1 MNVSREL
8 SNDYYHFKANS
19 KDVELQLCISANF
32 VSIVSKISYQN
43 FKKINTTFFLKKS
56 RVKFF
61 FLLFSISKI
70 FTPLS
75 PREKKFLKNGNTLNS
90 IASVDSTTI
99 WNDCLAIIQQEV
111 DENSFATW
119 FKPIIPLRTD
129 GEILTIQ
136 VPSQFFYEWLEDHF
150 VPVLKKAVHQ
160 VLGKGGRLEYSVVV
174 DSGNKQSPPVMV
186 NYPNGNGTNKNG
198 NVQPVN
204 GSDVYSPFSFR
215 ALNPQTVNSRLNP
228 NYTFDNFIEGDCNR
242 LARSA
247 GLAVSKKP
255 GVTSFNPLMLY
266 GGVGVGKTHLV
277 QAIGNEIKK
286 SLPHKI
292 VLYVDQND
300 FTSQFLNALQNNKM
314 QDFQN
319 FYLQV
324 DLLILDDVQF
334 LAGREKTQ
342 EIFFHIFNQLH
353 QSGKQIIMT
362 SDCPPRDLK
371 GFQERLLSRF
381 KWGLTADLQEP
392 DFETKLAII
401 NKKMQSDGID
411 IPKDVAEYL
420 AYSVDTNL
428 RDMEGVLNSLLFHAT
443 LLKKEIDL
451 ELAKE
456 VLKNIVKEIQSDVSV
471 DYIQKTVADYFKVE
485 LEAMKGK
492 VKKREIVIPRQTA
505 MYFCKR
511 YTQLTLA
518 LIGENFGGRDHST
531 VIHALESVEDMMKT
545 DANFKNSIEELTKK
559 FKSRISA

>member
-1 MNVSREL
+1 ME
-8 SNDYYHFKANS
+8 
-19 KDVELQLCISANF
+19 VETAT
-32 VSIVSKISYQN
+32 V
-43 FKKINTTFFLKKS
+43 
-56 RVKFF
+56 
-61 FLLFSISKI
+61 
-70 FTPLS
+70 
-75 PREKKFLKNGNTLNS
+75 
-90 IASVDSTTI
+90 
-99 WNDCLAIIQQEV
+99 WNDCLDIIKQEL
-111 DENSFATW
+111 DEHSFSTW
-119 FKPIIPLRTD
+119 FKPISPLRNEGD
-129 GEILTIQ
+129 VLTIQ
-136 VPSQFFYEWLEDHF
+136 VPSQFFYEWLEDHY
-150 VPVLKKAVHQ
+150 VPILKKAVHQ
-160 VLGKGGRLEYSVVV
+160 VLGANGRLEYSVIV
-174 DSGNKQSPPVMV
+174 DSGNHLNPPVLV
-186 NYPNGNGTNKNG
+186 NYPNGNGFKKSNA
-198 NVQPVN
+198 QAVN
-204 GSDVYSPFSFR
+204 GHEEYSPFSFK

-228 NYTFDNFIEGDCNR
+228 NYSFDNFVEGDCNR

-247 GLAVSKKP
+247 GVAVAKKP
-255 GVTSFNPLMLY
+255 GITSFNPLMLY

-286 SLPHKI
+286 NLPGKI

-300 FTSQFLNALQNNKM
+300 FTSQFLNALQNHKM
-314 QDFQN
+314 QEFQN

-401 NKKMQSDGID
+401 HNKMQSDGIE
-411 IPKDVAEYL
+411 IPTEVAEYL
-420 AYSVDTNL
+420 AFSVDTNL

-456 VLKNIVKEIQSDVSV
+456 VLKNIVKEIQADVSV
-471 DYIQKTVADYFKVE
+471 DFIQKTVADCFKVE
-485 LEAMKGK
+485 LEAMKSK

-518 LIGENFGGRDHST
+518 LIGANFGGRDHST

-545 DANFKNSIEELTKK
+545 DANFKNTVDELTKK

>member
-1 MNVSREL
+1 MEVDSGTVWSDCLEIIKQNVDEQNYNTWFRP
-8 SNDYYHFKANS
+8 
-19 KDVELQLCISANF
+19 
-32 VSIVSKISYQN
+32 IV
-43 FKKINTTFFLKKS
+43 
-56 RVKFF
+56 
-61 FLLFSISKI
+61 
-70 FTPLS
+70 P
-75 PREKKFLKNGNTLNS
+75 LKND
-90 IASVDSTTI
+90 ADV
-99 WNDCLAIIQQEV
+99 
-111 DENSFATW
+111 
-119 FKPIIPLRTD
+119 
-129 GEILTIQ
+129 LTIQ
-136 VPSQFFYEWLEDHF
+136 VPSQFFYEWLEEHY
-150 VPVLKKAVHQ
+150 VPVLKKAINSI
-160 VLGKGGRLEYSVVV
+160 LGPSGRLEYSVVV
-174 DSGNKQSPPVMV
+174 DSGNQTNPPLVV
-186 NYPNGNGTNKNG
+186 NYPNGAGTKRMG
-198 NVQPVN
+198 ARQPALA
-204 GSDVYSPFSFR
+204 GAGYDDYSPFHLKP
-215 ALNPQTVNSRLNP
+215 LNPQTVNSRLNP
-228 NYTFDNFIEGDCNR
+228 SYSFDNFVEGDCNR

-247 GLAVSKKP
+247 GLAVAKKP

-277 QAIGNEIKK
+277 QAIGNDIKK
-286 SLPHKI
+286 NLPNKI

-300 FTSQFLNALQNNKM
+300 FTNQFLNALQNHKI
-314 QDFQN
+314 QEFQN
-319 FYLQV
+319 YYLQV

-342 EIFFHIFNQLH
+342 EMFFHIFNQLH

-401 NKKMQSDGID
+401 HNKMESDGIE
-411 IPKDVAEYL
+411 IPRDVSEYL

-428 RDMEGVLNSLLFHAT
+428 RDMEGVLNSLIFHAT
-443 LLKKEIDL
+443 LLKKQIDL

-492 VKKREIVIPRQTA
+492 VKKREIVIPRQVA

-545 DANFKNSIEELTKK
+545 DANFKNSVDELTKK
-559 FKSRISA
+559 LKMRMSA

>member
-1 MNVSREL
+1 MPIE
-8 SNDYYHFKANS
+8 
-19 KDVELQLCISANF
+19 
-32 VSIVSKISYQN
+32 
-43 FKKINTTFFLKKS
+43 
-56 RVKFF
+56 
-61 FLLFSISKI
+61 
-70 FTPLS
+70 
-75 PREKKFLKNGNTLNS
+75 
-90 IASVDSTTI
+90 STAV
-99 WNDCLAIIQQEV
+99 WNDCLEIIKQSV
-111 DENSFATW
+111 DEHSFNTW
-119 FKPIIPLRTD
+119 FKPITPLRNEGD
-129 GEILTIQ
+129 VLTIQ
-136 VPSQFFYEWLEDHF
+136 VPSQFFYEWLEEHY
-150 VPVLKKAVHQ
+150 VPVLKKAVHE
-160 VLGKGGRLEYSVVV
+160 VLGENGRLEYSVIV
-174 DSGNKQSPPVMV
+174 DSGNHLNPPVLV
-186 NYPNGNGTNKNG
+186 NYPNGNGFKKSNA
-198 NVQPVN
+198 QAVN
-204 GSDVYSPFSFR
+204 GHEEYSPFSFK

-228 NYTFDNFIEGDCNR
+228 NYSFDNFVEGDCNR

-247 GLAVSKKP
+247 GVAVAKKP
-255 GVTSFNPLMLY
+255 GTTSFNPLMLY

-286 SLPHKI
+286 NLPEKI

-300 FTSQFLNALQNNKM
+300 FTSQFLNALQNHKM
-314 QDFQN
+314 QEFQN

-401 NKKMQSDGID
+401 HNKMQSDGIE
-411 IPKDVAEYL
+411 IPTEVAEYL
-420 AYSVDTNL
+420 AFSVDTNL

-456 VLKNIVKEIQSDVSV
+456 VLKNIVKEIQADVSV
-471 DYIQKTVADYFKVE
+471 DFIQKTVADFFKVE
-485 LEAMKGK
+485 LEAMKSK
-492 VKKREIVIPRQTA
+492 IKKREIVIPRQTA

-545 DANFKNSIEELTKK
+545 DANYKNGVEELTKK

>member
-1 MNVSREL
+1 ME
-8 SNDYYHFKANS
+8 
-19 KDVELQLCISANF
+19 ISCGT
-32 VSIVSKISYQN
+32 V
-43 FKKINTTFFLKKS
+43 
-56 RVKFF
+56 
-61 FLLFSISKI
+61 
-70 FTPLS
+70 
-75 PREKKFLKNGNTLNS
+75 
-90 IASVDSTTI
+90 
-99 WNDCLAIIQQEV
+99 WNDCLEV
-111 DENSFATW
+111 IRENVEDENFNTW
-119 FKPIIPLRTD
+119 FRPIQPLRVD
-129 GEILTIQ
+129 GDVLTIQ
-136 VPSQFFYEWLEDHF
+136 VPSQFFYEWLEDNY
-150 VPVLKKAVHQ
+150 VPVLKKAIHT
-160 VLGKGGRLEYSVVV
+160 VLGPTGRLEYSVVV
-174 DSGNKQSPPVMV
+174 DSGNQLAPPVAV
-186 NYPNGNGTNKNG
+186 NYPANGAGNRRSAVNGNGFNN
-198 NVQPVN
+198 
-204 GSDVYSPFSFR
+204 DEYSPFTFK

-228 NYTFDNFIEGDCNR
+228 AYTFDNFVEGDCNR

-247 GLAVSKKP
+247 GVAVVKKP

-277 QAIGNEIKK
+277 QAIGNEIKNNMPTK
-286 SLPHKI
+286 V

-300 FTSQFLNALQNNKM
+300 FTNQFLNALQNHKL

-342 EIFFHIFNQLH
+342 EMFFHIFNQLH

-401 NKKMQSDGID
+401 NRKMQADGIQ
-411 IPKDVAEYL
+411 IPTEVSEYL

-428 RDMEGVLNSLLFHAT
+428 RDMEGVLNSMIFHAT

-456 VLKNIVKEIQSDVSV
+456 VLKNIIKEIQSDVSV
-471 DYIQKTVADYFKVE
+471 DFIQKTVAEYFKVD
-485 LEAMKGK
+485 LDAMKGK
-492 VKKREIVIPRQTA
+492 VKKREIVIPRQVA

-545 DANFKNSIEELTKK
+545 DSNFKVSVDELGKK
-559 FKSRISA
+559 LKLRVNA

>member
-1 MNVSREL
+1 MEV
-8 SNDYYHFKANS
+8 DYGTAW
-19 KDVELQLCISANF
+19 
-32 VSIVSKISYQN
+32 
-43 FKKINTTFFLKKS
+43 T
-56 RVKFF
+56 
-61 FLLFSISKI
+61 
-70 FTPLS
+70 
-75 PREKKFLKNGNTLNS
+75 
-90 IASVDSTTI
+90 
-99 WNDCLAIIQQEV
+99 DCLEV
-111 DENSFATW
+111 IKGSVGEENFNTW
-119 FKPIIPLRTD
+119 FKPIVPLKMEGD
-129 GEILTIQ
+129 VLTIQ
-136 VPSQFFYEWLEDHF
+136 VPSQFFYEWLEDNY
-150 VPVLKKAVHQ
+150 VPVLKKALTT
-160 VLGKGGRLEYSVVV
+160 VLGPTGRLEYSVIV
-174 DSGNKQSPPVMV
+174 DSGNTNNPPVAV
-186 NYPNGNGTNKNG
+186 HYPNGMGGKRNHSNGVG
-198 NVQPVN
+198 
-204 GSDVYSPFSFR
+204 DEYSPFQFK
-215 ALNPQTVNSRLNP
+215 ALNPLTVNSRLNP
-228 NYTFDNFIEGDCNR
+228 AYTFENFVEGDCNR

-247 GLAVSKKP
+247 GVAVAKKP
-255 GVTSFNPLMLY
+255 GTTSFNPLMLY

-277 QAIGNEIKK
+277 QAIGNEIRNNM
-286 SLPHKI
+286 PNKI

-300 FTSQFLNALQNNKM
+300 FTTQFLNALQNHKL

-362 SDCPPRDLK
+362 SDCPPRDMK

-401 NKKMQSDGID
+401 HRKMQADGID
-411 IPKDVAEYL
+411 IPTEVAEYL

-428 RDMEGVLNSLLFHAT
+428 RDMEGVLNSLIFHAT
-443 LLKKEIDL
+443 LLKKNIDL

-456 VLKNIVKEIQSDVSV
+456 VLKNIIKEIQSDVSV
-471 DYIQKTVADYFKVE
+471 DFIQKTVSEYFKVD
-485 LEAMKGK
+485 LESLKSK
-492 VKKREIVIPRQTA
+492 IKKREIVIPRQVA

-545 DANFKNSIEELTKK
+545 DANFKLSVDELGKK
-559 FKSRISA
+559 LKLRMN

>member
-1 MNVSREL
+1 MV
-8 SNDYYHFKANS
+8 
-19 KDVELQLCISANF
+19 
-32 VSIVSKISYQN
+32 
-43 FKKINTTFFLKKS
+43 
-56 RVKFF
+56 
-61 FLLFSISKI
+61 
-70 FTPLS
+70 
-75 PREKKFLKNGNTLNS
+75 
-90 IASVDSTTI
+90 VDSTTV
-99 WNDCLAIIQQEV
+99 WSDCLEVIRKEV
-111 DENSFATW
+111 DEQNFNTW
-119 FKPIIPLRTD
+119 FKPINPIKSEGD
-129 GEILTIQ
+129 VLTIQ
-136 VPSQFFYEWLEDHF
+136 VPSQFFYEWLEEHY
-150 VPVLKKAVHQ
+150 VPVLKQAIHQ
-160 VLGKGGRLEYSVVV
+160 VLGANGRLEYSVVI
-174 DSGNKQSPPVMV
+174 DSGNQKNPPLMV
-186 NYPNGNGTNKNG
+186 NYPNGNGMKRNHL
-198 NVQPVN
+198 QPMNVN
-204 GSDVYSPFSFR
+204 GAHEDYSPFSFK

-228 NYTFDNFIEGDCNR
+228 SYTFNNFVEGDCNR

-247 GLAVSKKP
+247 GVAVAKKP
-255 GVTSFNPLMLY
+255 GTTSFNPLMLY

-286 SLPHKI
+286 NLPEKI

-300 FTSQFLNALQNNKM
+300 FTSQFLNALQNHKI
-314 QDFQN
+314 QEFQN
-319 FYLQV
+319 YYLQV

-342 EIFFHIFNQLH
+342 EMFFHIFNQLH

-401 NKKMQSDGID
+401 HNKMQSDGIE
-411 IPKDVAEYL
+411 IPTEVAEYL

-443 LLKKEIDL
+443 LLKKDIDL

-471 DYIQKTVADYFKVE
+471 DFIQKTVADYFKVS
-485 LEAMKGK
+485 LEQMKSK
-492 VKKREIVIPRQTA
+492 VKKREIVIPRQVA

-545 DANFKNSIEELTKK
+545 DANFKNSVDDLTKK
-559 FKSRISA
+559 FKSRMTS

>member
-1 MNVSREL
+1 MV
-8 SNDYYHFKANS
+8 
-19 KDVELQLCISANF
+19 
-32 VSIVSKISYQN
+32 
-43 FKKINTTFFLKKS
+43 
-56 RVKFF
+56 
-61 FLLFSISKI
+61 
-70 FTPLS
+70 
-75 PREKKFLKNGNTLNS
+75 
-90 IASVDSTTI
+90 VDCATVWS
-99 WNDCLAIIQQEV
+99 DCLEVIRKEV
-111 DENSFATW
+111 DEQDFNTW
-119 FKPIIPLRTD
+119 FKPINPLKND
-129 GEILTIQ
+129 GDVLTIQ
-136 VPSQFFYEWLEDHF
+136 VPSQFFYEWLEEHY
-150 VPVLKKAVHQ
+150 VPVLRSAIHQ
-160 VLGKGGRLEYSVVV
+160 VLGPNGRLEYSVVV
-174 DSGNKQSPPVMV
+174 DSGNQKNPPLMV
-186 NYPNGNGTNKNG
+186 NYPNSNGMKRNHLQPMNGNGAHE
-198 NVQPVN
+198 
-204 GSDVYSPFSFR
+204 DYSPFSFK

-228 NYTFDNFIEGDCNR
+228 SYRFENFVEGDCNR

-247 GLAVSKKP
+247 GVAVAKKP
-255 GVTSFNPLMLY
+255 GTTSFNPLMLY

-277 QAIGNEIKK
+277 QAIGNEIKNN
-286 SLPHKI
+286 LPEKI

-300 FTSQFLNALQNNKM
+300 FTSQFLNALQNHKI
-314 QDFQN
+314 QEFQN
-319 FYLQV
+319 YYLQV

-342 EIFFHIFNQLH
+342 EMFFHIFNQLH

-401 NKKMQSDGID
+401 HNKMQSDGIE
-411 IPKDVAEYL
+411 IPTEVAEYL

-443 LLKKEIDL
+443 LLKKDIDL

-471 DYIQKTVADYFKVE
+471 DFIQKTVADYFKVS
-485 LEAMKGK
+485 LEQMKSK
-492 VKKREIVIPRQTA
+492 VKKREIVIPRQVA

-518 LIGENFGGRDHST
+518 LIGGNFGGRDHST

-545 DANFKNSIEELTKK
+545 DVNFKNSVDDLTKK
-559 FKSRISA
+559 FKSRMQS

>member
-1 MNVSREL
+1 M
-8 SNDYYHFKANS
+8 KI
-19 KDVELQLCISANF
+19 KDKTSCFLKSFFHIF
-32 VSIVSKISYQN
+32 VS
-43 FKKINTTFFLKKS
+43 LS
-56 RVKFF
+56 R
-61 FLLFSISKI
+61 S
-70 FTPLS
+70 
-75 PREKKFLKNGNTLNS
+75 GNTNPNS
-90 IASVDSTTI
+90 IDCSMEVESTTV
-99 WNDCLAIIQQEV
+99 WNDCLEIIKQRVGE
-111 DENSFATW
+111 ENFNTW
-119 FKPIIPLRTD
+119 FKPIVPLRVD
-129 GEILTIQ
+129 ADVLTIQ
-136 VPSQFFYEWLEDHF
+136 VPSQFFYEWLEDNY
-150 VPVLKKAVHQ
+150 VPVLKMALQQ
-160 VLGKGGRLEYSVVV
+160 VLGPNGRLEYSVIV
-174 DSGNKQSPPVMV
+174 DSGNTNNPPVSV
-186 NYPNGNGTNKNG
+186 HYPNGTGKRVHANGAG
-198 NVQPVN
+198 A
-204 GSDVYSPFSFR
+204 DEYSPFTFK

-228 NYTFDNFIEGDCNR
+228 TYSFDNFVEGDCNR

-247 GLAVSKKP
+247 GLAVAKKP

-277 QAIGNEIKK
+277 QAIGNEIKANM
-286 SLPHKI
+286 PGKI

-300 FTSQFLNALQNNKM
+300 FTTQFLNALQNHKL

-342 EIFFHIFNQLH
+342 EMFFHIFNQLH

-401 NKKMQSDGID
+401 HRKMQADGID
-411 IPKDVAEYL
+411 IPTEVAEYL

-428 RDMEGVLNSLLFHAT
+428 RDMEGVLNSLIFHAT
-443 LLKKEIDL
+443 LLKKNIDL
-451 ELAKE
+451 DLAKE
-456 VLKNIVKEIQSDVSV
+456 VLKNIIKEIQSDVSV
-471 DYIQKTVADYFKVE
+471 DFIQKTVSEYFKVD
-485 LEAMKGK
+485 LDSLKGK
-492 VKKREIVIPRQTA
+492 VKKREIVIPRQVA

-545 DANFKNSIEELTKK
+545 DSNFKSTVEELGKK
-559 FKSRISA
+559 LKMRMN

>member
-1 MNVSREL
+1 M
-8 SNDYYHFKANS
+8 
-19 KDVELQLCISANF
+19 Q
-32 VSIVSKISYQN
+32 
-43 FKKINTTFFLKKS
+43 
-56 RVKFF
+56 
-61 FLLFSISKI
+61 
-70 FTPLS
+70 
-75 PREKKFLKNGNTLNS
+75 
-90 IASVDSTTI
+90 VDTGTV
-99 WNDCLAIIQQEV
+99 WTDCLEV
-111 DENSFATW
+111 IKESVGEENFNTW
-119 FKPIIPLRTD
+119 FKPIVPLRVEGD
-129 GEILTIQ
+129 VLTIQ
-136 VPSQFFYEWLEDHF
+136 VPSQFFYEWLEDNY
-150 VPVLKKAVHQ
+150 VPVLKKALTT
-160 VLGKGGRLEYSVVV
+160 VLGPGGRLEYSVIV
-174 DSGNKQSPPVMV
+174 DSGNTSNPPVAV
-186 NYPNGNGTNKNG
+186 HYPNGMGGKRQQNNGMG
-198 NVQPVN
+198 
-204 GSDVYSPFSFR
+204 DEYSPFQFK
-215 ALNPQTVNSRLNP
+215 ALNPLTVNSRLNP
-228 NYTFDNFIEGDCNR
+228 AYTFENFVEGDCNR

-247 GLAVSKKP
+247 GVAVAKKP
-255 GVTSFNPLMLY
+255 GITSFNPLMLY

-277 QAIGNEIKK
+277 QAIGNEIRNNM
-286 SLPHKI
+286 PNKI

-300 FTSQFLNALQNNKM
+300 FTTQFLNALQNHKL

-362 SDCPPRDLK
+362 SDCPPRDMK

-401 NKKMQSDGID
+401 HRKMQADGID
-411 IPKDVAEYL
+411 IPTEVAEYL

-428 RDMEGVLNSLLFHAT
+428 RDMEGVLNSLIFHAT
-443 LLKKEIDL
+443 LLKKNIDL

-456 VLKNIVKEIQSDVSV
+456 VLKNIIKEIQSDVSV
-471 DYIQKTVADYFKVE
+471 DFIQKTVSEYFKVD
-485 LEAMKGK
+485 LESLKSK
-492 VKKREIVIPRQTA
+492 IKKREIVIPRQVA

-545 DANFKNSIEELTKK
+545 DANFKLSVDELGKK
-559 FKSRISA
+559 LKLRMN

>member
-1 MNVSREL
+1 ME
-8 SNDYYHFKANS
+8 
-19 KDVELQLCISANF
+19 VES
-32 VSIVSKISYQN
+32 
-43 FKKINTTFFLKKS
+43 
-56 RVKFF
+56 
-61 FLLFSISKI
+61 
-70 FTPLS
+70 
-75 PREKKFLKNGNTLNS
+75 G
-90 IASVDSTTI
+90 TI
-99 WNDCLAIIQQEV
+99 WNDCLEIIRKEV
-111 DENSFATW
+111 DEQNFSTW
-119 FKPIIPLRTD
+119 FKPIVPLRSD
-129 GEILTIQ
+129 ADVLTIQ
-136 VPSQFFYEWLEDHF
+136 VPSQFFYEWLEEHY
-150 VPVLKKAVHQ
+150 VPVLKKAIHS
-160 VLGKGGRLEYSVVV
+160 VLGEGARLEYSVIV
-174 DSGNKQSPPVMV
+174 DSGNHHNPPLMV
-186 NYPNGNGTNKNG
+186 NYPNGAGMKRGAGLHAQNG
-198 NVQPVN
+198 NGN
-204 GSDVYSPFSFR
+204 LDDYSPFSFK
-215 ALNPQTVNSRLNP
+215 ALNPHTVNSRLNP
-228 NYTFDNFIEGDCNR
+228 NYTLENFVEGDCNR
-242 LARSA
+242 LVRSV
-247 GLAVSKKP
+247 GVAVAKKP

-286 SLPHKI
+286 SLPDKI

-300 FTSQFLNALQNNKM
+300 FTNQFLNALQNHKL

-342 EIFFHIFNQLH
+342 EMFFHIFNQLH

-401 NKKMQSDGID
+401 HNKMESDGIE
-411 IPKDVAEYL
+411 IPTEVAKYL

-471 DYIQKTVADYFKVE
+471 DFIQKTVADYFKVS
-485 LEAMKGK
+485 LDSLKAK
-492 VKKREIVIPRQTA
+492 VKKREIVIPRQVA

-531 VIHALESVEDMMKT
+531 VIHALESVEDMMKA
-545 DANFKNSIEELTKK
+545 DSNFKNSVEELSKK
-559 FKSRISA
+559 LKLRMVS

>member
-1 MNVSREL
+1 MV
-8 SNDYYHFKANS
+8 
-19 KDVELQLCISANF
+19 I
-32 VSIVSKISYQN
+32 
-43 FKKINTTFFLKKS
+43 
-56 RVKFF
+56 
-61 FLLFSISKI
+61 
-70 FTPLS
+70 
-75 PREKKFLKNGNTLNS
+75 
-90 IASVDSTTI
+90 DSTTV
-99 WNDCLAIIQQEV
+99 WSDCLEVIRKEV
-111 DENSFATW
+111 DEQSFNTW
-119 FKPIIPLRTD
+119 FKPITPLKSD
-129 GEILTIQ
+129 GDVLTIQ
-136 VPSQFFYEWLEDHF
+136 VPSQFFYEWLEEHY
-150 VPVLKKAVHQ
+150 VPVLRKAIHQ
-160 VLGKGGRLEYSVVV
+160 VMGPGGRLEYSVVV
-174 DSGNKQSPPVMV
+174 DSGNQKNPPLMV
-186 NYPNGNGTNKNG
+186 NYPNGAGTKRYPSQSSNGT
-198 NVQPVN
+198 PE
-204 GSDVYSPFSFR
+204 DYSPFSVK
-215 ALNPQTVNSRLNP
+215 ALNPLTVNSRLNP
-228 NYTFDNFIEGDCNR
+228 NYTFENFVEGDCNR

-247 GLAVSKKP
+247 GVAVAKKP

-286 SLPHKI
+286 NLPEKI
-292 VLYVDQND
+292 VLYIDQND
-300 FTSQFLNALQNNKM
+300 FTSQFLNALQNHKI
-314 QDFQN
+314 QEFQN
-319 FYLQV
+319 YYLQV

-342 EIFFHIFNQLH
+342 EMFFHIFNQLH

-401 NKKMQSDGID
+401 HNKMQSDGIE
-411 IPKDVAEYL
+411 ISTEVAEYL

-443 LLKKEIDL
+443 LLKKDIDL

-485 LEAMKGK
+485 LEQMKSK
-492 VKKREIVIPRQTA
+492 VKKREIVIPRQVA

-545 DANFKNSIEELTKK
+545 DANFKNSVDDLTKK
-559 FKSRISA
+559 FKSRMTAS

>member
-1 MNVSREL
+1 MEVDCGSVWTDCLEIV
-8 SNDYYHFKANS
+8 
-19 KDVELQLCISANF
+19 KDSVGDE
-32 VSIVSKISYQN
+32 N
-43 FKKINTTFFLKKS
+43 FK
-56 RVKFF
+56 
-61 FLLFSISKI
+61 
-70 FTPLS
+70 
-75 PREKKFLKNGNTLNS
+75 
-90 IASVDSTTI
+90 
-99 WNDCLAIIQQEV
+99 
-111 DENSFATW
+111 TW
-119 FKPIIPLRTD
+119 FKPIVPLNVEGD
-129 GEILTIQ
+129 VLTIQ
-136 VPSQFFYEWLEDHF
+136 VPSQFFYEWLEDNY
-150 VPVLKKAVHQ
+150 VPVLKKALNT
-160 VLGKGGRLEYSVVV
+160 VLGPTGRLEYSVIV
-174 DSGNKQSPPVMV
+174 DSGNTSNPPVSV
-186 NYPNGNGTNKNG
+186 NYPNGMGMKRNHNGTG
-198 NVQPVN
+198 N
-204 GSDVYSPFSFR
+204 DEYSPFTFR

-228 NYTFDNFIEGDCNR
+228 TYTFENFVEGDCNR

-247 GLAVSKKP
+247 GVAVAKKP
-255 GVTSFNPLMLY
+255 GITSFNPLMLY

-277 QAIGNEIKK
+277 QAIGNEIRNNM
-286 SLPHKI
+286 PNKI

-300 FTSQFLNALQNNKM
+300 FTTQFLNALQNHKL

-362 SDCPPRDLK
+362 SDCPPRDMK

-401 NKKMQSDGID
+401 HRKMQADGID
-411 IPKDVAEYL
+411 IPTEVAEYL

-428 RDMEGVLNSLLFHAT
+428 RDMEGVLNSLIFHAT
-443 LLKKEIDL
+443 LLKKDIDL

-456 VLKNIVKEIQSDVSV
+456 VLKNIIKEIQSDVSV
-471 DYIQKTVADYFKVE
+471 DFIQKTVSEYFKVD
-485 LEAMKGK
+485 LESLKSK
-492 VKKREIVIPRQTA
+492 IKKREIVIPRQVA

-545 DANFKNSIEELTKK
+545 DSNFKSSVEELGKK
-559 FKSRISA
+559 LKMRIN